1 MICQRDGVS
10 VKLTRKLWMILMVLR
25 NEQGRVVPRIDLNA
39 VLGVGERSRS
49 PDTLLAALRKLLGHN
64 VILTV
69 HGFGWKA
76 GPDLLHSVISDSC
89 GNQPEYEI

>member
-1 MICQRDGVS
+1 M
-10 VKLTRKLWMILMVLR
+10 TLMALR
-25 NEQGRVVPRIDLNA
+25 NEQGKVVPRIDMNA
-39 VLGVGERSRS
+39 VLDVGVKSRS
-49 PDTLLAALRKLLGHN
+49 PDTLIARIRKLLGHN
-64 VILTV
+64 VIITV